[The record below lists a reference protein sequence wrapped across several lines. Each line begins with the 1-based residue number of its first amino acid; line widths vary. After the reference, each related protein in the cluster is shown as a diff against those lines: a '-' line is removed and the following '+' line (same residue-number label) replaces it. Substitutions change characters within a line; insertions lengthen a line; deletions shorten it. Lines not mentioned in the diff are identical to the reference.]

1 MSGLSAVISVKL
13 KLGQD
18 SYNVDLNIPS
28 ATPTPEAPFLF
39 SVVSPEKGEQPA
51 NTLLE
56 VAIGNA
62 NHIYVAVAPPS
73 SLLKETGVDKVVEN
87 LNVVVSEGKY
97 NKTDKKFDQDKN
109 EDKGK
114 DQDKNK

>member
-13 KLGQD
+13 KLGKD

-28 ATPTPEAPFLF
+28 ATPAPEAPFLF
-39 SVVSPEKGEQPA
+39 SVVSPEKDGQPA

-56 VAIGNA
+56 VAIGNSE
-62 NHIYVAVAPPS
+62 HIYIAVAPPG
-73 SLLKETGVDKVVEN
+73 SLLKETGVDKVVES

-97 NKTDKKFDQDKN
+97 NKTDKKFDIEK
-109 EDKGK
+109 KS
-114 DQDKNK
+114 

>member
-1 MSGLSAVISVKL
+1 MSGINAVISVKL

-28 ATPTPEAPFLF
+28 STPAPEAPFLF
-39 SVVSPEKGEQPA
+39 SVASLDKDGKPVD
-51 NTLLE
+51 TLLE
-56 VAIGNA
+56 VAIGNSS
-62 NHIYVAVAPPS
+62 NIYIAVAPPG

-97 NKTDKKFDQDKN
+97 NKKDKKFDQDK
-109 EDKGK
+109 ES
-114 DQDKNK
+114 